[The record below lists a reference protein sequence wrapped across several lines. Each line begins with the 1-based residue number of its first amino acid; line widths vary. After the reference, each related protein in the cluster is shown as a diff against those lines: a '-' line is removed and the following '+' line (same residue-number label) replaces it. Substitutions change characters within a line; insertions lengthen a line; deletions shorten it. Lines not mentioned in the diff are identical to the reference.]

1 MTIENISNI
10 IDAKI
15 VNSPKVS
22 KVSAATSFASKVELG
37 ELFFAVEKKD
47 IKKAIENGAY
57 AIVYEGELESFEDD
71 EVAYLQVDSIEE
83 AAAKFLRYVMSKKE
97 SSIYYF
103 NEIEASLLKQITLR
117 KNKIFTILPDNWQ
130 KAFESILNS
139 EYEIFIS
146 SNKEFVQTLTP
157 NFQELEEKVSGYI
170 ISDSLLKTT
179 FKLEKYIYQDM
190 DMPPFYLED
199 LKRVVAFL
207 KKLEFEYNINNISY
221 TKLFRPYFVDRLL
234 NISKSSQNVLIFT
247 TSLDIIN
254 KSIEYLKH
262 QGKWTKSI
270 VLTPPKTKVDIVDRP
285 FWYKSIEEAKEI
297 LKKEHFNFAF
307 CYQLNPADIINKDEL
322 TKALF

>member
-1 MTIENISNI
+1 
-10 IDAKI
+10 
-15 VNSPKVS
+15 VS

-71 EVAYLQVDSIEE
+71 EIAYLQVASIEE
-83 AAAKFLRYVMSKKE
+83 AAAKFLRYIMSKKE
-97 SSIYYF
+97 ASIYYF

-199 LKRVVAFL
+199 LKRVCNL
-207 KKLEFEYNINNISY
+207 FE
-221 TKLFRPYFVDRLL
+221 
-234 NISKSSQNVLIFT
+234 SQ
-247 TSLDIIN
+247 
-254 KSIEYLKH
+254 Y
-262 QGKWTKSI
+262 
-270 VLTPPKTKVDIVDRP
+270 
-285 FWYKSIEEAKEI
+285 
-297 LKKEHFNFAF
+297 
-307 CYQLNPADIINKDEL
+307 C
-322 TKALF
+322 